1 MNIYIMVISDIRVL
15 LKKAQALE
23 LSRYNLY
30 KNNANKVINP
40 DGKNALISLAYAEKK
55 HLEIL
60 KKQFSILKR
69 KNKLDLK
76 YLSKSMEKNYQKSN
90 KRFNSTINAITGDIN
105 IIKASLKM
113 EKYDAPFY
121 LHLSKRT
128 NNKDAKNLFLI
139 LKKEEEKHFKSLKN
153 KLNDLE
159 DISFSLTKSKK
170 QY

>member
-1 MNIYIMVISDIRVL
+1 MVISNIGIL

-30 KNNANKVINP
+30 KNNADKVINP
-40 DGKNALISLAYAEKK
+40 DGKNALISLAYAEKS

-60 KKQFSILKR
+60 KKQFAILKL

-76 YLSKSMEKNYQKSN
+76 CLPNFAEKSYKKSSKK
-90 KRFNSTINAITGDIN
+90 FNSIISIITGDIN

-113 EKYDAPFY
+113 EEYDAPFY
-121 LHLSKRT
+121 LHLSNET
-128 NNKDAKNLFLI
+128 DNKDAKKLFLI
-139 LKKEEEKHFKSLKN
+139 LKKEEEKHFKSLKK

-159 DISFSLTKSKK
+159 NMSISLTNSKRHVLFE
-170 QY
+170 